1 MAIIFF
7 QVIEIMLKY
16 ALNKLLKK
24 LRFSAIKNSAIDESA
39 KIESGTTILDSS
51 MARHSF
57 CGYDCTILRTDIG
70 AFCSIASN
78 VRIGGVA
85 HPMHFVSTSPVFLS
99 HKDSVRAKYA
109 RHDYLPVVITKIGHD
124 VWIGEGAFIKAGV
137 CIGTGAVVGMG
148 AVVTKDVPPYAIVA
162 GNPARMIRKRFSD
175 EMIKSLLAT
184 AWWDKSDAE
193 LVLLGSYINDPN
205 EFIKKAAKK

>member
-1 MAIIFF
+1 MIYYY
-7 QVIEIMLKY
+7 LS
-16 ALNKLLKK
+16 KLLKK
-24 LRFSAIKNSAIDESA
+24 VRLPSIKNSHVDKTS
-39 KIESGTTILDSS
+39 KIEAGTSFINST

-57 CGYDCTILRTDIG
+57 CGYDCTILNTDIG

-78 VRIGGVA
+78 VKIGGAA

-99 HKDSVRAKYA
+99 HKDSVKTKFA
-109 RHDYLPVVITKIGHD
+109 RHDYLPMVRTRVGHD

-162 GNPARMIRKRFSD
+162 GNPARVIRKRFSD
-175 EMIKSLLAT
+175 EMIQSLLAT
-184 AWWDKSDAE
+184 AWWDKGDAE
-193 LVLLGSYINDPN
+193 LTLLGSYINDPD
-205 EFIKKAAKK
+205 EFIKKAGEK

>member
-1 MAIIFF
+1 
-7 QVIEIMLKY
+7 MLLYILSRLIKKI
-16 ALNKLLKK
+16 KL
-24 LRFSAIKNSAIDESA
+24 SSIKNSTIEKTS
-39 KIESGTTILDSS
+39 KIESGTSFINSS
-51 MARHSF
+51 MARYSF
-57 CGYDCTILRTDIG
+57 CGYDCSILNTEIG

-78 VRIGGVA
+78 VKIGGVA

-99 HKDSVRAKYA
+99 HKDSVKAKFA
-109 RHDYLPVVITKIGHD
+109 RHDYLPIVKTTIGHD

-162 GNPARMIRKRFSD
+162 GNPARVIRYRFPD
-175 EMIKSLLAT
+175 EIIQSLIAT

-193 LVLLGSYINDPN
+193 LTLLGSCINDP
-205 EFIKKAAKK
+205 EQFVKRAATK